1 RPCRLARSSALP
13 SDGAQS
19 KVTSSNAGRK
29 ELDDEFNAAV
39 GLQPS
44 RGWYPGSSVSRLDTT
59 EICRNLEA
67 AFIAGSNSTAAL
79 LSEVNYGECLLDTGA
94 GEGKIGA
101 SVKQTL
107 KNALTPVLTA
117 HSPVSLSDREYRP
130 NTPPN

>member
-79 LSEVNYGECLLDTGA
+79 LSEVNYGEGPLVTGGAA
-94 GEGKIGA
+94 GKMGA
-101 SVKQTL
+101 SVK
-107 KNALTPVLTA
+107 LTPDNSVTPLLTC
-117 HSPVSLSDREYRP
+117 P
-130 NTPPN
+130 